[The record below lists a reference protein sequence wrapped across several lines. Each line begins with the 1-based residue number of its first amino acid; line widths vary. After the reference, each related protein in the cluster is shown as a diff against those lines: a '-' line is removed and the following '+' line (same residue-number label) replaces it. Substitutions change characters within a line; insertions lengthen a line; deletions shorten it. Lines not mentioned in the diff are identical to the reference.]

1 MVALLFPQSGILLLV
16 EVVAEGPPPL
26 VGQARVLVEAMA
38 VRAPS
43 SPSQARPPYMLEE
56 AGVRPISMRLATS
69 YQAWGVQGV
78 AAKAATFKVLPCPSL
93 VLPTLVVG
101 AGLEILEHQVAPV
114 L

>member
-1 MVALLFPQSGILLLV
+1 MVLLLV

-38 VRAPS
+38 VLAPS
-43 SPSQARPPYMLEE
+43 SPSQAWPPYTLGE
-56 AGVRPISMRLATS
+56 AGVRPTSMRLATS
-69 YQAWGVQGV
+69 CQALEVQGGV
-78 AAKAATFKVLPCPSL
+78 AKAATFKVSSRLPL

-101 AGLEILEHQVAPV
+101 AGLEIQEQQVAPA